1 MKTQILL
8 PLVTYTDPNSETVA
22 ANAAAVAALLGAE
35 LNVLAVNVTI
45 PPVSNALSR
54 FLLDVPDMIRQAEVT
69 SRKHGE
75 RLIAAVEAAAKAA
88 GVSVSADTITE
99 TQPLLAATAALHGR
113 YHDLVVVGLEAGNPT
128 SRATAESAVFG
139 SGRPVVLMPETFDAN
154 AFDHVAIAWDG
165 SRVAARAAADARPFL
180 ARAGK
185 VSVLTVAD
193 EKKLNVEDGER
204 LADSLRRSGVDATA
218 VVLHGMGAAVAATL
232 QEGARKRGCGLLVM
246 GGYGHSRVRDFV
258 IGGATEGVLK
268 ALSLPVMLSH

>member
-1 MKTQILL
+1 MKLQAFL
-8 PLVTYTDPNSETVA
+8 PLVTYTDPNSDTVA
-22 ANAAAVAALLGAE
+22 ANAAAVAALLDAD

-54 FLLDVPDMIRQAEVT
+54 FLLDVPDMIREAETT

-75 RLIAAVEAAAKAA
+75 RLTAAVEAAASAA
-88 GVSVSADTITE
+88 GVAVRAERIAE
-99 TQPLLAATAALHGR
+99 TQPLLSATAALHAR
-113 YHDLVVVGLEAGNPT
+113 YHDLVLVGLEADNPT

-139 SGRPVVLMPETFDAN
+139 SGRPVLLLPETFDAD

-180 ARAGK
+180 ARARK
-185 VSVLTVAD
+185 VSVLTVVD
-193 EKKLNVEDGER
+193 EKPLAAEDGER
-204 LADSLRRSGVDATA
+204 LAATLRRGGLEAEA
-218 VVLHGMGAAVAATL
+218 VVLRGKDAPVARTL
-232 QEGARKRGCGLLVM
+232 QDVARERGAGLLAM

-268 ALSLPVMLSH
+268 SLSLPVMLSH